1 MAGNVQLSS
10 NFAKA
15 PLGPAQVW
23 WIFSTKKNKHTNGH
37 QPDYLPNRFLTA
49 VFDCFFFLSK
59 AQSWVSRTRASSIRM
74 ASLIM
79 EDLRIG
85 WIDKSSV
92 KMSNISKL
100 PWGCTAHC
108 THTHNLGLE
117 QMRLSQY
124 SAEYFQKV
132 KFLQY
137 LKDQADILQKFSKR
151 KCRHEEATFH
161 LHISL
166 LQNMDQDGRNN
177 CYFQFSDWKCNR
189 IWNSRAGIQPMS
201 NKNVC
206 FFTLR
211 VVDWRNECV
220 QRSIFP

>member
-1 MAGNVQLSS
+1 
-10 NFAKA
+10 
-15 PLGPAQVW
+15 
-23 WIFSTKKNKHTNGH
+23 
-37 QPDYLPNRFLTA
+37 
-49 VFDCFFFLSK
+49 
-59 AQSWVSRTRASSIRM
+59 
-74 ASLIM
+74 
-79 EDLRIG
+79 
-85 WIDKSSV
+85 
-92 KMSNISKL
+92 MSNISKL

-108 THTHNLGLE
+108 THAHKLGLE

-177 CYFQFSDWKCNR
+177 CFFLFNFLIENVTEYEIAGRASNRCQTRMFVFSTACCRLK
-189 IWNSRAGIQPMS
+189 
-201 NKNVC
+201 K
-206 FFTLR
+206 
-211 VVDWRNECV
+211 
-220 QRSIFP
+220 

>member
-37 QPDYLPNRFLTA
+37 QPDYLPSMFLTA
-49 VFDCFFFLSK
+49 VSDCFFFLSK

-108 THTHNLGLE
+108 THAHNLGLE

-137 LKDQADILQKFSKR
+137 LKDQADIKNFQKENVGTR
-151 KCRHEEATFH
+151 KPHFIC
-161 LHISL
+161 ISAFCKTWIRRKEIIAIFNFL
-166 LQNMDQDGRNN
+166 IENVSEYEIAGRASNRSQD
-177 CYFQFSDWKCNR
+177 
-189 IWNSRAGIQPMS
+189 
-201 NKNVC
+201 
-206 FFTLR
+206 
-211 VVDWRNECV
+211 
-220 QRSIFP
+220 